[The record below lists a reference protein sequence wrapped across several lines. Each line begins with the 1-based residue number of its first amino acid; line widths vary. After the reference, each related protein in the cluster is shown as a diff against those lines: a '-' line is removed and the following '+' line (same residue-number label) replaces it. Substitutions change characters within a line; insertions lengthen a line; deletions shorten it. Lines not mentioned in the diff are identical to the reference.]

1 MATINKTVLVTDS
14 TRGIGLALVEH
25 FLRAGWNIIGTARA
39 GSNAEK
45 LNALVPYKVV
55 LWIRATRLPSSR

>member
-45 LNALVPYKVV
+45 VPMNISQEDV
-55 LWIRATRLPSSR
+55 